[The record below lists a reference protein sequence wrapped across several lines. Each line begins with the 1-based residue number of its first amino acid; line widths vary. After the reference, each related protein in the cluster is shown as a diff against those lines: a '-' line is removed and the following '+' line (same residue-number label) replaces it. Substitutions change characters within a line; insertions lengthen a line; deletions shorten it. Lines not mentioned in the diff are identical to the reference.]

1 MSSSKN
7 EKIEI
12 RYAPYIEEK
21 HHDMLWLSAY
31 HRDQVINSP
40 PSTSSALEIEG
51 IFLGAGYILSDFPSL
66 YDMFG
71 KFMAGLDIDVI
82 YKKIFGET
90 ITESEINPYIQA
102 EASMIDL
109 DITAKTLPTFLSA
122 LRGLNAVTS
131 SSFVIGKSNIENKRI
146 KALAKISSDLKHR
159 LISLISDRWKTSL
172 DWNKNVVTLH
182 AFNLKLYLMSKMTVN
197 ETNYGKKLENS
208 LWPFRVL
215 EYNRAALA
223 ALIRTR
229 TAKRKSTKGRST
241 ISKVFLVCSY
251 TLMGAQIGNL
261 LFGWPWGTIGGAA
274 VGFVVGLAI
283 IFLE

>member
-71 KFMAGLDIDVI
+71 KFMAALDIDVI

-102 EASMIDL
+102 EAAMIDL

-146 KALAKISSDLKHR
+146 KALARISSDLKHR

-182 AFNLKLYLMSKMTVN
+182 AFNLKLYLMSKMTVD

-208 LWPFRVL
+208 LWPFKVL

-223 ALIRTR
+223 ALTR
-229 TAKRKSTKGRST
+229 ASTAMKKRAAERSAVSKGL
-241 ISKVFLVCSY
+241 LVCSY
-251 TLMGAQIGNL
+251 TVTGISLGSS
-261 LFGWPWGTIGGAA
+261 IGGPYGALIGGV
-274 VGFVVGLAI
+274 VGFIVGVAI
-283 IFLE
+283 MLLE

>member
-71 KFMAGLDIDVI
+71 KFMAALDIDVI

-102 EASMIDL
+102 EAAMIDL

-146 KALAKISSDLKHR
+146 KALARISSDLKHR

-208 LWPFRVL
+208 LWPFKVL

-223 ALIRTR
+223 ALTR
-229 TAKRKSTKGRST
+229 ASTAMKKRAAERSAVSKGL
-241 ISKVFLVCSY
+241 LVCSY
-251 TLMGAQIGNL
+251 TVTGISLGSS
-261 LFGWPWGTIGGAA
+261 IGGPYGALIGGV
-274 VGFVVGLAI
+274 VGFIVGVAI
-283 IFLE
+283 MLLE

>member
-102 EASMIDL
+102 EAAMIDL

-182 AFNLKLYLMSKMTVN
+182 AFNLKLYLMSKMTVD

-208 LWPFRVL
+208 LWPFKVL

-223 ALIRTR
+223 ALTR
-229 TAKRKSTKGRST
+229 ASTAMKKRAAERSAVSKGL
-241 ISKVFLVCSY
+241 LVCSY
-251 TLMGAQIGNL
+251 TVTGISLGSS
-261 LFGWPWGTIGGAA
+261 IGGPYGALIGGV
-274 VGFVVGLAI
+274 VGFIVGVAI
-283 IFLE
+283 MLLE

>member
-71 KFMAGLDIDVI
+71 KFMAALDIDVI

-159 LISLISDRWKTSL
+159 LIHLVSDRWKTSL

-208 LWPFRVL
+208 LWPFNVL

-223 ALIRTR
+223 ALTR
-229 TAKRKSTKGRST
+229 ASTAMKKRAAERSAVSKGL
-241 ISKVFLVCSY
+241 LVCSY
-251 TLMGAQIGNL
+251 TVTGISLGSS
-261 LFGWPWGTIGGAA
+261 IGGPYGALIGGV
-274 VGFVVGLAI
+274 VGFIVGVAI
-283 IFLE
+283 MLLE